1 MKVITLDEIK
11 DHIDL
16 SKIIAMQEDGFKL
29 SSAKKVDIPPVGY
42 LKQHK
47 PSGSYHIKYGLI
59 ENDDLWVTKI
69 AGGPDGLPLSGIM
82 VAISTKTGKP
92 EAILMDDGYLTQLRT
107 AIAGLISAKYLAP
120 KNIKAIGVI
129 GTGIQ
134 ARMQISMLKHWSDCR
149 NVFVWGRDIEKVEKY
164 KEDIAKE
171 GFISKAV
178 NTTAELSKY
187 CNLIITTT
195 ASSHP
200 LLQES
205 DIQPGTHITAIGA
218 DSPGKIELDPKI
230 IAKANI
236 VVVDSR
242 SQCIDH
248 GEIYQAYKQQLV
260 TYKDLTELGE
270 IIVNPSL
277 GRRNDTQ
284 ITIADLTGVAV
295 QDIQIVKSILQ
306 SFKASA
312 HSDTRS

>member
-11 DHIDL
+11 NHINL
-16 SKIIAMQEDGFKL
+16 SEIIAMQEDGFKL
-29 SSAKKVDIPPVGY
+29 FSSKKVDIPPVGY
-42 LKQHK
+42 LKQQN

-82 VAISTKTGKP
+82 IATSTKTGKP
-92 EAILMDDGYLTQLRT
+92 EAILIDDGYLTQLRT

-120 KNIKAIGVI
+120 KKIQAIGVI

-134 ARMQISMLKHWSDCR
+134 AIMQIDILKQWSDCR
-149 NVFVWGRDIEKVEKY
+149 NVFVWGRNVEKIEKYIEY
-164 KEDIAKE
+164 IAKQ
-171 GFISKAV
+171 GFIAKPVS
-178 NTTAELSKY
+178 TTTELAKH

-195 ASSHP
+195 ASSKP

-230 IAKANI
+230 IALADI
-236 VVVDSR
+236 VAVDSR

-248 GEIYQAYKQQLV
+248 GEISQAYKQHLV
-260 TYKDLTELGE
+260 IDKDLIELGE
-270 IIVNPSL
+270 IIANPSL
-277 GRRNDTQ
+277 GRKDDSQ
-284 ITIADLTGVAV
+284 ITIADLTGIAV

-306 SFKASA
+306 SFK
-312 HSDTRS
+312 

>member
-1 MKVITLDEIK
+1 MKVITLEKIK
-11 DHIDL
+11 NYIDL
-16 SKIIAMQEDGFKL
+16 PKIIAMQEDGFKL
-29 SSAKKVDIPPVGY
+29 FSTKKVDIPPVGY
-42 LKQHK
+42 IEQHN

-82 VAISTKTGKP
+82 IAISTKTGKP
-92 EAILMDDGYLTQLRT
+92 EAILVDDGYLTQLRT

-134 ARMQISMLKHWSDCR
+134 ARMQISMLKQWSDCR

-164 KEDIAKE
+164 KEDISKE
-171 GFISKAV
+171 GFIAKAV
-178 NTTAELSKY
+178 NSTAELAKY

-195 ASSHP
+195 ASSQP

-205 DIQPGTHITAIGA
+205 DIQSGTHITAIGA

-236 VVVDSR
+236 VAVDSKN
-242 SQCIDH
+242 QCIDH
-248 GEIYQAYKQQLV
+248 GEISQAYKQQLI
-260 TYKDLTELGE
+260 TDKNLIELGK
-270 IIVNPSL
+270 IIAIPSL
-277 GRRNDTQ
+277 GRKNDTQ
-284 ITIADLTGVAV
+284 ITIADLTGIAV

-306 SFKASA
+306 SFK
-312 HSDTRS
+312 